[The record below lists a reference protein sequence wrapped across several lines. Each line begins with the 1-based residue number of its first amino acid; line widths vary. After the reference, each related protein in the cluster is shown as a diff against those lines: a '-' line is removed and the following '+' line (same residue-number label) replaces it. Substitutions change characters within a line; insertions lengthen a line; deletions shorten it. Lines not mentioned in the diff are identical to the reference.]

1 MTARLK
7 VRAPHLGEQRP
18 VSARRAVG
26 GPVRLVVVA
35 DVRERAAFVAAT
47 GTGVLA
53 VVLAV
58 VGAVVLWLS

>member
-1 MTARLK
+1 MTARVK
-7 VRAPHLGEQRP
+7 VRAKRLAVPRP

-35 DVRERAAFVAAT
+35 DARERAAMVTATVTGVVALVAA
-47 GTGVLA
+47 A
-53 VVLAV
+53 

>member
-7 VRAPHLGEQRP
+7 VRAPHLGESRP

-35 DVRERAAFVAAT
+35 DVRERAAMVAAT
-47 GTGVLA
+47 VTGVVALVAAA
-53 VVLAV
+53 VGV
-58 VGAVVLWLS
+58 VVLWLS